1 MDGFHF
7 LLYAPIIGPVLGLI
21 VGLIAS
27 AVSESNSSSSTTKS
41 GTKSVSSSRS
51 SSYHSYGSPSSH
63 YDYHIPDY
71 RYNSYSSLESEMRAH
86 NARMEQMLQEQNRIM
101 IDNELHRI
109 NESIRRPLSEQFDT
123 RITNIFRNP
132 WEGIL

>member
-21 VGLIAS
+21 VELIAS

-41 GTKSVSSSRS
+41 GIKSRN
-51 SSYHSYGSPSSH
+51 SSYHSYGSPSSQ

-132 WEGIL
+132 CEGIL

>member
-7 LLYAPIIGPVLGLI
+7 LLYAPIIGPVLGLM

-27 AVSESNSSSSTTKS
+27 AVSESNSSSSTTRS
-41 GTKSVSSSRS
+41 ANSSRS

-86 NARMEQMLQEQNRIM
+86 NARMEQMLQEQNRFM

>member
-41 GTKSVSSSRS
+41 GIKSRS